1 MHAPYYRR
9 VQCYN
14 PRPLGSR
21 PHYWSTPGLE
31 SPCSSLNKYLVTLV
45 TNPVTAVVC
54 GGEPHRQ
61 AVVWVEAGGGGVYG
75 VGSMVLKD

>member
-1 MHAPYYRR
+1 MLQSSSSWQPTS
-9 VQCYN
+9 
-14 PRPLGSR
+14 L
-21 PHYWSTPGLE
+21 LE
-31 SPCSSLNKYLVTLV
+31 HTWVGASPCSSLNKYLVTLV